1 MTTKMTWQ
9 EKVKMVD
16 LFHRT
21 QLKTDKDWTIKRTST
36 ELDISSGRISEYL
49 LVARFIDSRPRVST
63 FKKLQEAI
71 DYCKDLKHKELVG
84 DI

>member
-1 MTTKMTWQ
+1 MTNKMTWQ
-9 EKVKMVD
+9 EKIKQVD

-21 QLKTDKDWTIKRTST
+21 QLKTDKDWTIKQTSK
-36 ELDISSGRISEYL
+36 ELNISAGRISEYL
-49 LVARFIDSRPRVST
+49 LVARYIDIKPRVGNY
-63 FKKLQEAI
+63 KKLQEAI